1 MKQILPFSHTLY
13 AKLYSLVL
21 SVLLAY
27 CLFNAIY
34 SVIIGGKSAYLFSG
48 LILIFQTVT
57 VFKASVNKKIYNYM
71 GLLVIYSASA
81 QDMGM
86 VFRQATSF
94 AVGFIVMII
103 CAQIPPKVYQ
113 AISPYFFIFAVIL
126 MVLVLVVGET
136 RMGARRWISL
146 PGIGSMQPSE
156 FMKFAMPLM
165 MAWYFAGRAFPPKF
179 MHIVISL
186 GIMMLPFLLAA
197 LQPDLNLGLLIPG
210 VCVIFLSG
218 ISWRLIAL
226 ACGALAVVAPLLWM
240 FFLQEYQKKRVL
252 TLFDPESDA
261 LGAGWNIIQ
270 SKIAIGSG
278 GLMGKGFT
286 EGTQS
291 HLGYLPEHHTD
302 FIMSTYAEEFGF
314 IGVFLLFSLF
324 AAIIIRCLIIGMN
337 SFHNFGRLYAGA
349 VGLTFFFFVLL
360 NSGMV
365 SGILPVTGDPL
376 PLMSYGGTAVITM
389 LASMGIVMSIHTHR

>member
-1 MKQILPFSHTLY
+1 MIPSQQYRFLRQSLRDGRSIKHDSSRW
-13 AKLYSLVL
+13 AKLHLDPW
-21 SVLLAY
+21 LL
-27 CLFNAIY
+27 CF
-34 SVIIGGKSAYLFSG
+34 
-48 LILIFQTVT
+48 LILNAVL
-57 VFKASVNKKIYNYM
+57 

-360 NSGMV
+360 HSGMV

>member
-1 MKQILPFSHTLY
+1 MIPSQQYRFLRQSLRDGRSIKHDSSRW
-13 AKLYSLVL
+13 AKLHLDPW
-21 SVLLAY
+21 LL
-27 CLFNAIY
+27 CF
-34 SVIIGGKSAYLFSG
+34 
-48 LILIFQTVT
+48 LILNAVL
-57 VFKASVNKKIYNYM
+57 
-71 GLLVIYSASA
+71 GLWVIYSASA

-94 AVGFIVMII
+94 AVGFIVMMI

>member
-1 MKQILPFSHTLY
+1 MIPSQQYRFLRQSLRDGRSIKHDSSRW
-13 AKLYSLVL
+13 AKLHLDPW
-21 SVLLAY
+21 LL
-27 CLFNAIY
+27 CF
-34 SVIIGGKSAYLFSG
+34 
-48 LILIFQTVT
+48 LILNAVL
-57 VFKASVNKKIYNYM
+57 

-126 MVLVLVVGET
+126 MLLVLVVGET

>member
-1 MKQILPFSHTLY
+1 MIPSQQYRFLRQSARDGLSIKHDSSRWT
-13 AKLYSLVL
+13 KLHLDPW
-21 SVLLAY
+21 LL
-27 CLFNAIY
+27 CF
-34 SVIIGGKSAYLFSG
+34 
-48 LILIFQTVT
+48 LILNAVL
-57 VFKASVNKKIYNYM
+57 
-71 GLLVIYSASA
+71 GLMVVYSATA
-81 QDMGM
+81 EDAGM
-86 VFRQATSF
+86 VLRQATSF
-94 AVGFIVMII
+94 GVGFIVMFL
-103 CAQIPPKVYQ
+103 CAQVPPKVYQ
-113 AISPYFFIFAVIL
+113 AISPYLYIFGVL
-126 MVLVLVVGET
+126 MLILVLAVGET
-136 RMGARRWISL
+136 RMGAKRWITL

-156 FMKFAMPLM
+156 VMKFAMPLM

-179 MHIVISL
+179 VHIVVALI
-186 GIMMLPFLLAA
+186 IMMVPFLLVA
-197 LQPDLNLGLLIPG
+197 LQPDLNIGLIIPG
-210 VCVIFLSG
+210 IFVLFLSG
-218 ISWRLIAL
+218 MSWRLIAG
-226 ACGALAVVAPLLWM
+226 AMGALAIAAPLLWT

-278 GLMGKGFT
+278 GLTGKGFT

-324 AAIIIRCLIIGMN
+324 AAIIIRCLMIGMN

-349 VGLTFFFFVLL
+349 TGLTFFFFVFL

-376 PLMSYGGTAVITM
+376 PLMSYGGTAVIAM
-389 LASMGIVMSIHTHR
+389 LAGMGIVMSIHTHR

>member
-1 MKQILPFSHTLY
+1 MIPSQQYRFLRQSLRDGRSIKHDSSRW
-13 AKLYSLVL
+13 AKLHLDPW
-21 SVLLAY
+21 LL
-27 CLFNAIY
+27 CF
-34 SVIIGGKSAYLFSG
+34 
-48 LILIFQTVT
+48 LILNAVL
-57 VFKASVNKKIYNYM
+57 

-136 RMGARRWISL
+136 RMGAKRWISL

-179 MHIVISL
+179 IHIVISL

>member
-1 MKQILPFSHTLY
+1 MIPSQQYRFLRQSLRDGRSIKHDSSRW
-13 AKLYSLVL
+13 AKLHLDPW
-21 SVLLAY
+21 LL
-27 CLFNAIY
+27 CF
-34 SVIIGGKSAYLFSG
+34 
-48 LILIFQTVT
+48 LILNAVL
-57 VFKASVNKKIYNYM
+57 

-94 AVGFIVMII
+94 AVGFIVMMI

>member
-1 MKQILPFSHTLY
+1 MIPSQQYRFLRQSLRDGRSIKHDSSRW
-13 AKLYSLVL
+13 AKLHLDPW
-21 SVLLAY
+21 LL
-27 CLFNAIY
+27 CF
-34 SVIIGGKSAYLFSG
+34 
-48 LILIFQTVT
+48 LILNAVL
-57 VFKASVNKKIYNYM
+57 

-103 CAQIPPKVYQ
+103 CAQIPPKVYL

>member
-1 MKQILPFSHTLY
+1 MIPSQQYRFLRQSLRDGRSIKHDSSRW
-13 AKLYSLVL
+13 AKLHLDPW
-21 SVLLAY
+21 LL
-27 CLFNAIY
+27 CF
-34 SVIIGGKSAYLFSG
+34 
-48 LILIFQTVT
+48 LILNAVL
-57 VFKASVNKKIYNYM
+57 

-113 AISPYFFIFAVIL
+113 AISPYFFIFAVVL

>member
-1 MKQILPFSHTLY
+1 MIPSQQYRFLRQSLRDGRSIKHDSSHW
-13 AKLYSLVL
+13 AKLHLDPW
-21 SVLLAY
+21 LL
-27 CLFNAIY
+27 CF
-34 SVIIGGKSAYLFSG
+34 
-48 LILIFQTVT
+48 LILNAVL
-57 VFKASVNKKIYNYM
+57 

-218 ISWRLIAL
+218 ISWRLITL

-278 GLMGKGFT
+278 GLMGKGFI

>member
-1 MKQILPFSHTLY
+1 MIPSQQYRFLRQSLRDGRSIKHDSSRW
-13 AKLYSLVL
+13 AKLHLDPW
-21 SVLLAY
+21 LL
-27 CLFNAIY
+27 CF
-34 SVIIGGKSAYLFSG
+34 
-48 LILIFQTVT
+48 LILNAVL
-57 VFKASVNKKIYNYM
+57 

-136 RMGARRWISL
+136 RMGAKRWISL

>member
-1 MKQILPFSHTLY
+1 MIPSQQYRFLRQSLRDGRSIKHDSSRW
-13 AKLYSLVL
+13 AKLHLDPWLLCFLVL
-21 SVLLAY
+21 
-27 CLFNAIY
+27 NAI
-34 SVIIGGKSAYLFSG
+34 LG
-48 LILIFQTVT
+48 LMV
-57 VFKASVNKKIYNYM
+57 V
-71 GLLVIYSASA
+71 YSATAEDS
-81 QDMGM
+81 GM
-86 VFRQATSF
+86 VLRQATSF
-94 AVGFIVMII
+94 GVGFIVMLI

-113 AISPYFFIFAVIL
+113 SMSPYLYAIGIFL
-126 MVLVLVVGET
+126 LLLVLVIGEK
-136 RMGARRWISL
+136 RMGAKRWISL

-156 FMKFAMPLM
+156 FMKFAMPLI
-165 MAWYFAGRAFPPKF
+165 MAWYFARKPFPPKF
-179 MHIVISL
+179 LQIVGALIL
-186 GIMMLPFLLAA
+186 LLIPFALVA
-197 LQPDLNLGLLIPG
+197 LQPDLNIGLIIPG
-210 VCVIFLSG
+210 IFVLFLSG
-218 ISWRLIAL
+218 MSWRLIA
-226 ACGALAVVAPLLWM
+226 AALTAFAIAAPVLWM

-278 GLMGKGFT
+278 GLMGKGYT

-324 AAIIIRCLIIGMN
+324 TAIIVRCLIIGLN
-337 SFHNFGRLYAGA
+337 CFHNFGRLYAGA
-349 VGLTFFFFVLL
+349 IGLTFFFFVFL

-376 PLMSYGGTAVITM
+376 PLMSYGGTAVIAM
-389 LASMGIVMSIHTHR
+389 LAGMGIVMSIHTHR

>member
-1 MKQILPFSHTLY
+1 MIPSQQYRFLRQSLRDGRSIKHDSSRW
-13 AKLYSLVL
+13 AKLHLDPW
-21 SVLLAY
+21 LL
-27 CLFNAIY
+27 CF
-34 SVIIGGKSAYLFSG
+34 
-48 LILIFQTVT
+48 LILNAVL
-57 VFKASVNKKIYNYM
+57 

>member
-1 MKQILPFSHTLY
+1 MIPSQQYRFLRQSLRDGRSIKHDSSRW
-13 AKLYSLVL
+13 AKLHLDPW
-21 SVLLAY
+21 LL
-27 CLFNAIY
+27 CF
-34 SVIIGGKSAYLFSG
+34 
-48 LILIFQTVT
+48 LILNAVL
-57 VFKASVNKKIYNYM
+57 

-136 RMGARRWISL
+136 RMGAKRWISL

-226 ACGALAVVAPLLWM
+226 ACGALAVAAPLLWM

>member
-1 MKQILPFSHTLY
+1 MIPSQQYRFLRQSLRDGRSIKHDSSRW
-13 AKLYSLVL
+13 AKLHLDPW
-21 SVLLAY
+21 LL
-27 CLFNAIY
+27 CF
-34 SVIIGGKSAYLFSG
+34 
-48 LILIFQTVT
+48 LILNAVL
-57 VFKASVNKKIYNYM
+57 

-86 VFRQATSF
+86 VFRQGTSF

-218 ISWRLIAL
+218 ISWRLITL

>member
-1 MKQILPFSHTLY
+1 MIPSQQYRFLRQSLRDGRSIKHDSSRW
-13 AKLYSLVL
+13 AKLHLDPW
-21 SVLLAY
+21 LL
-27 CLFNAIY
+27 CF
-34 SVIIGGKSAYLFSG
+34 
-48 LILIFQTVT
+48 LILNAVL
-57 VFKASVNKKIYNYM
+57 

-94 AVGFIVMII
+94 AVGFIVMMI

-126 MVLVLVVGET
+126 MVFVLVVGET

>member
-1 MKQILPFSHTLY
+1 MIPSQQYRFLRQSLRDGRSIKHDSSRW
-13 AKLYSLVL
+13 AKLHLDPW
-21 SVLLAY
+21 LL
-27 CLFNAIY
+27 CF
-34 SVIIGGKSAYLFSG
+34 
-48 LILIFQTVT
+48 LILNAVL
-57 VFKASVNKKIYNYM
+57 

-94 AVGFIVMII
+94 AVGFIVMMI

-324 AAIIIRCLIIGMN
+324 AAIVIRCLIIGMN

>member
-1 MKQILPFSHTLY
+1 MIPSQQYRFLRQSLRDGRSIKHDSSRW
-13 AKLYSLVL
+13 AKLHLDPW
-21 SVLLAY
+21 LL
-27 CLFNAIY
+27 CF
-34 SVIIGGKSAYLFSG
+34 
-48 LILIFQTVT
+48 LILNAVL
-57 VFKASVNKKIYNYM
+57 

-113 AISPYFFIFAVIL
+113 AISPYFFIFALIL

-218 ISWRLIAL
+218 ISWRLITL

>member
-1 MKQILPFSHTLY
+1 MIPSQQYRFLRQSARDGLSIKHDSSRWT
-13 AKLYSLVL
+13 KLHLDPW
-21 SVLLAY
+21 LL
-27 CLFNAIY
+27 CF
-34 SVIIGGKSAYLFSG
+34 
-48 LILIFQTVT
+48 LILNAVL
-57 VFKASVNKKIYNYM
+57 
-71 GLLVIYSASA
+71 GLMVVYSATA
-81 QDMGM
+81 EDAGM
-86 VFRQATSF
+86 VLRQATSF
-94 AVGFIVMII
+94 GVGFIVMFL
-103 CAQIPPKVYQ
+103 CAQVPPKVYQ
-113 AISPYFFIFAVIL
+113 AISPYLYIFGVL
-126 MVLVLVVGET
+126 MLMLVLAVGET
-136 RMGARRWISL
+136 RMGAKRWITL

-156 FMKFAMPLM
+156 VMKFAMPLM

-179 MHIVISL
+179 VHIVVALI
-186 GIMMLPFLLAA
+186 IMMVPFLLVA
-197 LQPDLNLGLLIPG
+197 LQPDLNIGLIIPG
-210 VCVIFLSG
+210 IFVLFLSG
-218 ISWRLIAL
+218 MSWRLIAG
-226 ACGALAVVAPLLWM
+226 AMGALAIAAPLLWT
-240 FFLQEYQKKRVL
+240 FFLQEYQKKRIL

-278 GLMGKGFT
+278 GLTGKGFT

-324 AAIIIRCLIIGMN
+324 AAIIIRCLMIGMN

-349 VGLTFFFFVLL
+349 TGLTFFFFVFL

-376 PLMSYGGTAVITM
+376 PLMSYGGTAVIAM
-389 LASMGIVMSIHTHR
+389 LAGMGIVMSIHTHR

>member
-1 MKQILPFSHTLY
+1 MIPSQQYRFLRQSLRDGRSIKHDSSRW
-13 AKLYSLVL
+13 AKLHLDPW
-21 SVLLAY
+21 LL
-27 CLFNAIY
+27 CFLILNAI
-34 SVIIGGKSAYLFSG
+34 L
-48 LILIFQTVT
+48 
-57 VFKASVNKKIYNYM
+57 

-226 ACGALAVVAPLLWM
+226 ACGALTVVAPLLWM

>member
-1 MKQILPFSHTLY
+1 M
-13 AKLYSLVL
+13 VL
-21 SVLLAY
+21 CRSRIPAEVYAY
-27 CLFNAIY
+27 CDF
-34 SVIIGGKSAYLFSG
+34 IGHYDAA
-48 LILIFQTVT
+48 
-57 VFKASVNKKIYNYM
+57 VF
-71 GLLVIYSASA
+71 
-81 QDMGM
+81 
-86 VFRQATSF
+86 
-94 AVGFIVMII
+94 
-103 CAQIPPKVYQ
+103 
-113 AISPYFFIFAVIL
+113 
-126 MVLVLVVGET
+126 
-136 RMGARRWISL
+136 
-146 PGIGSMQPSE
+146 IGSFTARLKPRSLD
-156 FMKFAMPLM
+156 P
-165 MAWYFAGRAFPPKF
+165 WCVRHFPQRY
-179 MHIVISL
+179 
-186 GIMMLPFLLAA
+186 LLAA
-197 LQPDLNLGLLIPG
+197 HYFGL
-210 VCVIFLSG
+210 
-218 ISWRLIAL
+218 WRIGC
-226 ACGALAVVAPLLWM
+226 CGSLTLDVLFARVP
-240 FFLQEYQKKRVL
+240 KKRVL

>member
-1 MKQILPFSHTLY
+1 MIPSQQYRFLRQSLRDGRSIKHDSSRW
-13 AKLYSLVL
+13 AKLHLDPW
-21 SVLLAY
+21 LL
-27 CLFNAIY
+27 CF
-34 SVIIGGKSAYLFSG
+34 
-48 LILIFQTVT
+48 LILNAVL
-57 VFKASVNKKIYNYM
+57 

-86 VFRQATSF
+86 VFRQGTSF

>member
-1 MKQILPFSHTLY
+1 MIPSQQYRFLRQSLRDGRSIKHDSSRW
-13 AKLYSLVL
+13 AKLHLDPW
-21 SVLLAY
+21 LL
-27 CLFNAIY
+27 CF
-34 SVIIGGKSAYLFSG
+34 
-48 LILIFQTVT
+48 LILNAVL
-57 VFKASVNKKIYNYM
+57 

-324 AAIIIRCLIIGMN
+324 AAIIIRCLIICMN

>member
-1 MKQILPFSHTLY
+1 MIPSQQYRFLRQSLRDGRSIKHDSSRW
-13 AKLYSLVL
+13 AKLHLDPWLLCFLVL
-21 SVLLAY
+21 
-27 CLFNAIY
+27 NAI
-34 SVIIGGKSAYLFSG
+34 LG
-48 LILIFQTVT
+48 LMV
-57 VFKASVNKKIYNYM
+57 V
-71 GLLVIYSASA
+71 YSATAEDS
-81 QDMGM
+81 GM
-86 VFRQATSF
+86 VLRQATSF
-94 AVGFIVMII
+94 GVGFIVMLI

-113 AISPYFFIFAVIL
+113 SMSPYLYAIGIFL
-126 MVLVLVVGET
+126 LLLVLVIGEK
-136 RMGARRWISL
+136 RMGAKRWISL

-165 MAWYFAGRAFPPKF
+165 MAWYFARKPFPPKF
-179 MHIVISL
+179 LQIVGALIL
-186 GIMMLPFLLAA
+186 LLIPFALVA
-197 LQPDLNLGLLIPG
+197 LQPDLNIGLIIPG
-210 VCVIFLSG
+210 IFVLFLSG
-218 ISWRLIAL
+218 MSWRLIA
-226 ACGALAVVAPLLWM
+226 GALTAFAIAAPVLWM

-278 GLMGKGFT
+278 GLMGKGYT

-324 AAIIIRCLIIGMN
+324 TAIIIRCLIIGLN
-337 SFHNFGRLYAGA
+337 CFHNFGRLYAGA
-349 VGLTFFFFVLL
+349 IGLTFFFFVFL

-376 PLMSYGGTAVITM
+376 PLMSYGGTAVISM
-389 LASMGIVMSIHTHR
+389 LAGMGIVMSIHTHR

>member
-1 MKQILPFSHTLY
+1 MIPSQQYRFLRQSLRDGRSIKHDSSRW
-13 AKLYSLVL
+13 AKLHLDPW
-21 SVLLAY
+21 LL
-27 CLFNAIY
+27 CF
-34 SVIIGGKSAYLFSG
+34 
-48 LILIFQTVT
+48 LILNAVL
-57 VFKASVNKKIYNYM
+57 

-94 AVGFIVMII
+94 AVGFIVMMI

-113 AISPYFFIFAVIL
+113 AISPYFFIFDVIL